1 MYLTRGYGPTQPFI
15 CHPFASHEY
24 ETAMRIIL
32 IAASIVSSQG
42 SERSVRSYQFRTD
55 KDPVL
60 IAFHGEK
67 YEQRTPAL
75 ESGM

>member
-1 MYLTRGYGPTQPFI
+1 MDLHDLSFVIHLPVMNIKQQ
-15 CHPFASHEY
+15 CE
-24 ETAMRIIL
+24 IIL